1 MAITDSTSESSDVSS
16 DRISYPALYQQFRG
30 AISTTSDAFN
40 LFNPDWST
48 NNGDNILVD
57 VRRDDESTLRMFDL
71 KFSHP
76 EIAQLPAGPVS
87 VLIGFEAREET
98 YDDDRDPLLDGTI
111 TNGECCGVT
120 STTRNHPFTS
130 AVMGSSPTVDVY
142 GEKDVE
148 SAFVELILPVTE
160 KLTAQLAARHEEFSD
175 SDSATVGRLALGY
188 DYSDSLRIRGSYS
201 LSLIHI

>member
-1 MAITDSTSESSDVSS
+1 MDGDTFNKGRFVNVEKENNRFLVGLRGETEGGWDWEMAITDSTSESSDVSS

-40 LFNPDWST
+40 LFDPNWST

-57 VRRDDESTLRMFDL
+57 VRRDDESTLRMFDV

-111 TNGECCGVT
+111 TNQVCCGVT
-120 STTRNHPFTS
+120 STTRSHPFHLS
-130 AVMGSSPTVDVY
+130 CNGF
-142 GEKDVE
+142 K
-148 SAFVELILPVTE
+148 
-160 KLTAQLAARHEEFSD
+160 
-175 SDSATVGRLALGY
+175 
-188 DYSDSLRIRGSYS
+188 SYC
-201 LSLIHI
+201 

>member
-1 MAITDSTSESSDVSS
+1 
-16 DRISYPALYQQFRG
+16 
-30 AISTTSDAFN
+30 
-40 LFNPDWST
+40 
-48 NNGDNILVD
+48 
-57 VRRDDESTLRMFDL
+57 MFDV

-111 TNGECCGVT
+111 TNQVCCGVT
-120 STTRNHPFTS
+120 STTRSHPFTS

-148 SAFVELILPVTE
+148 SAFVEFILPITE
-160 KLTAQLAARHEEFSD
+160 KLTANPH
-175 SDSATVGRLALGY
+175 
-188 DYSDSLRIRGSYS
+188 
-201 LSLIHI
+201 